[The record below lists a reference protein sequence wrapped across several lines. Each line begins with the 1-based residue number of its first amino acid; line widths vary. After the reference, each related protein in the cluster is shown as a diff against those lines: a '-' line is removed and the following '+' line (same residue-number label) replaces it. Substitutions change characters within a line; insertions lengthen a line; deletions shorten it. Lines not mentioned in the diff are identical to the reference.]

1 MPHTR
6 SHLITIYKRLLRYV
20 IPHWRVIPLA
30 LVGMVFVAASNAY
43 IPFLMSQVIEA
54 LEDGGRAGGSLYIP
68 LVLFLTFIVRGVAD
82 FGAVCSLSWLGRAVI
97 HDLRADI
104 FQHYTRLPT
113 EFYDINPTG
122 ALVSKLTY
130 NTEQVSEA
138 ISGVVVVS
146 IRDSLT
152 IAVLIGAMIYFSPLL
167 SAMVAVAAPVVGWL
181 IFLMSKAFRRYGL
194 RIQTSMG
201 DATRVTEEALAAHRI
216 VKVFEGQKQQRNQF
230 SEINERNRKQFM
242 KLVVT
247 RAAGDTLTQY
257 TVTAAVT
264 AMIAVA
270 FSGLFIQGLDASVF
284 IGFLTAMGM
293 TLAPLKRI
301 INVNAALQRGIAAGL
316 TLFETI
322 DEPAEPDFGTT
333 TVNKVHGEIEFK
345 DMSFAYKTSKGT
357 VLRNINLLVSAGSSL
372 AIVGRS
378 GSGKSTLVGLLP
390 RFYEVKS
397 GQVCLDGLDIRDYQL
412 KSLRRQI
419 SLVSQDVILFDDTI
433 FNNIAYGAL
442 ANASRSAVEAAAEAA
457 YVTEFANEL
466 SEGLDSRVGQ
476 RGALLSGGQRQR
488 IAIARAILKDSPILI
503 LDEATSAL
511 DTQSE
516 KKIQSA
522 LEKLMKGRTTLVI
535 AHRLST
541 VEHVD
546 RIIVLDQGVITQEG
560 THIEL
565 MSQKGIYSGLHQS
578 QFSN

>member
-6 SHLITIYKRLLRYV
+6 SHLVTVYRRLLQYV
-20 IPHWRVIPLA
+20 IPHWRVIPA
-30 LVGMVFVAASNAY
+30 AIVGMVFVATSNAY
-43 IPFLMSQVIEA
+43 IPFLMSQVIGV
-54 LEDGGRAGGSLYIP
+54 LEEGGRASGSLFIP
-68 LVLFLTFIVRGVAD
+68 LVLFGTFLVRGFAD
-82 FGAVCSLSWLGRAVI
+82 FIAVYSLSWLGRAVI
-97 HDLRADI
+97 RDLRAEI

-113 EFYDINPTG
+113 EFYDMNSTG

-152 IAVLIGAMIYFSPLL
+152 IVVLIGAMIYFSPILT
-167 SAMVAVAAPVVGWL
+167 AMVAVAAPVVGWL

-201 DATRVTEEALAAHRI
+201 DATRVSEEALAAHRI
-216 VKVFEGQKQQRNQF
+216 VKVFEGQEHQEKQF

-242 KLVVT
+242 RLVLT

-270 FSGLFIQGLDASVF
+270 FSDLLVQDLDASVF

-293 TLAPLKRI
+293 TLAPMKRI
-301 INVNAALQRGIAAGL
+301 ININAALQRGIAAGL
-316 TLFETI
+316 TLFETL
-322 DEPAEPDFGTT
+322 DEPAELDAGTR
-333 TVNKVHGEIEFK
+333 TVNRAHGEIEFK
-345 DMSFAYKTSKGT
+345 DMSFSYKVSKGK
-357 VLRNINLLVSAGSSL
+357 VLNNISLCVSAGSSL

-390 RFYEVKS
+390 RFYDVES
-397 GQVCLDGLDIRDYQL
+397 GQICLDGLDIREYQL
-412 KSLRRQI
+412 KNLRRQI

-433 FNNIAYGAL
+433 FNNIAYGLL
-442 ANASRSAVEAAAEAA
+442 AGASRRAVETAAEAA
-457 YVTEFANEL
+457 YVTEFADEL
-466 SEGLDSRVGQ
+466 PEGLDSLVGQ

-488 IAIARAILKDSPILI
+488 IAIARALLKDSPILI

-516 KKIQSA
+516 KRIQSA
-522 LEKLMKGRTTLVI
+522 LDELMKGRTTLVI

-541 VEHVD
+541 VENVD
-546 RIIVLDQGVITQEG
+546 RIVVLDEGVIAEEG
-560 THIEL
+560 THTEL
-565 MSQKGIYSGLHQS
+565 MARQGIYSGLHRV
-578 QFSN
+578 QFSD

>member
-6 SHLITIYKRLLRYV
+6 SHLVTVYRRLLQYV
-20 IPHWRVIPLA
+20 IPHWRVIPA
-30 LVGMVFVAASNAY
+30 AIVGMVFVATSNAY
-43 IPFLMSQVIEA
+43 IPFLMSQVIGV
-54 LEDGGRAGGSLYIP
+54 LEEGARASGSLFIP
-68 LVLFLTFIVRGVAD
+68 LILFGTFLVRGFAD
-82 FGAVCSLSWLGRAVI
+82 FIAVYSLSWLGRAVI
-97 HDLRADI
+97 RDLRAEI

-113 EFYDINPTG
+113 EFYDMNSTG

-152 IAVLIGAMIYFSPLL
+152 IVVLIGAMIYFSPILT
-167 SAMVAVAAPVVGWL
+167 AMVAVAAPVVGWL

-201 DATRVTEEALAAHRI
+201 DATRVSEEALAAHRI
-216 VKVFEGQKQQRNQF
+216 VKVFEGQEHQEKQF

-242 KLVVT
+242 RLVLT

-270 FSGLFIQGLDASVF
+270 FSDLLVQDLDASVF

-293 TLAPLKRI
+293 TLAPMKRI
-301 INVNAALQRGIAAGL
+301 ININAALQRGIAAGL
-316 TLFETI
+316 TLFETL
-322 DEPAEPDFGTT
+322 DEPAELDAGTR
-333 TVNKVHGEIEFK
+333 TVNRAHGEIEFK
-345 DMSFAYKTSKGT
+345 DMSFSYKVSKGK
-357 VLRNINLLVSAGSSL
+357 VLNNISLCVSAGSSL

-390 RFYEVKS
+390 RFYDVES
-397 GQVCLDGLDIRDYQL
+397 GQICLDGLDIREYQL
-412 KSLRRQI
+412 KNLRRQI
-419 SLVSQDVILFDDTI
+419 SLVSQEVILFDDTI
-433 FNNIAYGAL
+433 FNNIAYGLL
-442 ANASRSAVEAAAEAA
+442 AGASRRAVETAAEAA
-457 YVTEFANEL
+457 YVTEFADEL
-466 SEGLDSRVGQ
+466 PEGLDSRVGQ

-488 IAIARAILKDSPILI
+488 IAIARALLKDSPILI

-516 KKIQSA
+516 KRIQSA
-522 LEKLMKGRTTLVI
+522 LDELMKGRTTLVI

-541 VEHVD
+541 VENVD
-546 RIIVLDQGVITQEG
+546 RIVVLDEGVIAEEG
-560 THIEL
+560 THTEL
-565 MSQKGIYSGLHQS
+565 MARQGIYSGLHRV
-578 QFSN
+578 QFSD

>member
-30 LVGMVFVAASNAY
+30 LVGMVYVAASNAY

-104 FQHYTRLPT
+104 FKHYTRLPT

-357 VLRNINLLVSAGSSL
+357 VLSNINLLVSAGSSL

-442 ANASRSAVEAAAEAA
+442 ANASRSAVETAAEAA

-466 SEGLDSRVGQ
+466 PEGLDSRVGQ

-546 RIIVLDQGVITQEG
+546 RIIVLDEGVITEEG
-560 THIEL
+560 THLEL
-565 MSQKGIYSGLHQS
+565 MSKKGIYSRLHES
-578 QFSN
+578 QFSD

>member
-6 SHLITIYKRLLRYV
+6 SHLVTVYRRLLQYV
-20 IPHWRVIPLA
+20 IPHWRVIPA
-30 LVGMVFVAASNAY
+30 AIVGMVFVATSNAY
-43 IPFLMSQVIEA
+43 IPFLMSQVIGV
-54 LEDGGRAGGSLYIP
+54 LEEGARASGSLFIP
-68 LVLFLTFIVRGVAD
+68 LILFGTFLVRGFAD
-82 FGAVCSLSWLGRAVI
+82 FIAVYSLSWLGRAVI
-97 HDLRADI
+97 RDLRAEI

-113 EFYDINPTG
+113 EFYDMNSTG

-152 IAVLIGAMIYFSPLL
+152 IVVLIGAMIYFSPILT
-167 SAMVAVAAPVVGWL
+167 AMVAVAAPVVGWL

-201 DATRVTEEALAAHRI
+201 DATRVSEEALAAHRI
-216 VKVFEGQKQQRNQF
+216 VKVFEGQEHQEKQF

-242 KLVVT
+242 RLVLT

-270 FSGLFIQGLDASVF
+270 FSDLLVQDLDASIF

-293 TLAPLKRI
+293 TLAPMKRI
-301 INVNAALQRGIAAGL
+301 ININAALQRGIAAGL
-316 TLFETI
+316 TLFETL
-322 DEPAEPDFGTT
+322 DEPAELDAGTR
-333 TVNKVHGEIEFK
+333 TVNRAHGEIEFK
-345 DMSFAYKTSKGT
+345 DMSFSYKVSKGK
-357 VLRNINLLVSAGSSL
+357 VLNNISLCVSAGSSL

-390 RFYEVKS
+390 RFYDVES
-397 GQVCLDGLDIRDYQL
+397 GQICLDGLDIREYQL
-412 KSLRRQI
+412 KNLRRQI
-419 SLVSQDVILFDDTI
+419 SLVSQEVILFDDTI
-433 FNNIAYGAL
+433 FNNIAYGLL
-442 ANASRSAVEAAAEAA
+442 AGASRRAVETAAEAA
-457 YVTEFANEL
+457 YVTEFADEL
-466 SEGLDSRVGQ
+466 PEGLDSLVGQ

-488 IAIARAILKDSPILI
+488 IAIARALLKDSPILI

-516 KKIQSA
+516 KRIQSA
-522 LEKLMKGRTTLVI
+522 LDELMKGRTTLVI

-541 VEHVD
+541 VENVD
-546 RIIVLDQGVITQEG
+546 RIVVLDEGVIAEEG
-560 THIEL
+560 THTEL
-565 MSQKGIYSGLHQS
+565 MARQGIYSGLHRV
-578 QFSN
+578 QFSD

>member
-6 SHLITIYKRLLRYV
+6 SHLVTVYRRLLQYV
-20 IPHWRVIPLA
+20 IPHWRVIPA
-30 LVGMVFVAASNAY
+30 AIVGMVFVATSNAY
-43 IPFLMSQVIEA
+43 IPFLMSQVIGV
-54 LEDGGRAGGSLYIP
+54 LEEGARASGSLFIP
-68 LVLFLTFIVRGVAD
+68 LILFGTFLVRGFAD
-82 FGAVCSLSWLGRAVI
+82 FIAVYSLSWLGRAVI
-97 HDLRADI
+97 RDLRAEI

-113 EFYDINPTG
+113 EFYDMNSTG

-152 IAVLIGAMIYFSPLL
+152 IVVLIGAMIYFSPILT
-167 SAMVAVAAPVVGWL
+167 AMVAVAAPVVGWL

-201 DATRVTEEALAAHRI
+201 DATRVSEEALAAHRI
-216 VKVFEGQKQQRNQF
+216 VKVFEGQEHQEKQF

-242 KLVVT
+242 RLVLT

-270 FSGLFIQGLDASVF
+270 FSDLLVQDLDASVF

-293 TLAPLKRI
+293 TLAPMKRI
-301 INVNAALQRGIAAGL
+301 ININAALQRGIAAGL
-316 TLFETI
+316 TLFETL
-322 DEPAEPDFGTT
+322 DEPAELDAGTR
-333 TVNKVHGEIEFK
+333 TVNRAHGEIEFK
-345 DMSFAYKTSKGT
+345 DMSFSYKVSKGK
-357 VLRNINLLVSAGSSL
+357 VLNNISLCVSAGSSL

-390 RFYEVKS
+390 RFYDVES
-397 GQVCLDGLDIRDYQL
+397 GQICLDGLDIREYQL
-412 KSLRRQI
+412 KNLRRQI
-419 SLVSQDVILFDDTI
+419 SLVSQEVILFDDTI
-433 FNNIAYGAL
+433 FNNIAYGLL
-442 ANASRSAVEAAAEAA
+442 AGASRRAVETAAEAA
-457 YVTEFANEL
+457 YVTEFADEL
-466 SEGLDSRVGQ
+466 PEGLDSLVGQ

-488 IAIARAILKDSPILI
+488 IAIARALLKDSPILI

-516 KKIQSA
+516 KRIQSA
-522 LEKLMKGRTTLVI
+522 LDELMKGRTTLVI

-541 VEHVD
+541 VENVD
-546 RIIVLDQGVITQEG
+546 RIVVLDEGVIAEEG
-560 THIEL
+560 THTEL
-565 MSQKGIYSGLHQS
+565 MARQGIYSGLHRV
-578 QFSN
+578 QFSD

>member
-6 SHLITIYKRLLRYV
+6 SHLVTVYQRLLQYV
-20 IPHWRVIPLA
+20 IPHWRVIPAA

-43 IPFLMSQVIEA
+43 IPFLMSQVIGV
-54 LEDGGRAGGSLYIP
+54 LEEGARASGSLFIP
-68 LVLFLTFIVRGVAD
+68 LILFGTFLVRGFAD
-82 FGAVCSLSWLGRAVI
+82 FIAVYSLSWLGRAVI
-97 HDLRADI
+97 RDLRAEI

-113 EFYDINPTG
+113 EFYDMNSTG

-152 IAVLIGAMIYFSPLL
+152 IVVLIGAMIYFSPILT
-167 SAMVAVAAPVVGWL
+167 AMVAVAAPVVGWL

-201 DATRVTEEALAAHRI
+201 DATRVSEEALAAHRI
-216 VKVFEGQKQQRNQF
+216 VKVFEGQEHQEKQF

-242 KLVVT
+242 RLVLT

-270 FSGLFIQGLDASVF
+270 FSDLLVQDLDASVF

-293 TLAPLKRI
+293 TLAPMKRI
-301 INVNAALQRGIAAGL
+301 ININAALQRGIAAGL
-316 TLFETI
+316 TLFETL
-322 DEPAEPDFGTT
+322 DEPAELDAGTR
-333 TVNKVHGEIEFK
+333 TVNRAHGEIEFK
-345 DMSFAYKTSKGT
+345 DMSFSYKVSKGK
-357 VLRNINLLVSAGSSL
+357 VLNNISLCVSAGSSL

-390 RFYEVKS
+390 RFYDVES
-397 GQVCLDGLDIRDYQL
+397 GQICLDGLDIREYQL
-412 KSLRRQI
+412 KNLRRQI
-419 SLVSQDVILFDDTI
+419 SLVSQEVILFDDTI
-433 FNNIAYGAL
+433 FNNIAYGLL
-442 ANASRSAVEAAAEAA
+442 AGASRRAVETAAEAA
-457 YVTEFANEL
+457 YVTEFADEL
-466 SEGLDSRVGQ
+466 PEGLDSLVGQ

-488 IAIARAILKDSPILI
+488 IAIARALLKDSPILI

-516 KKIQSA
+516 KRIQSA
-522 LEKLMKGRTTLVI
+522 LDELMKGRTTLVI

-541 VEHVD
+541 VENVD
-546 RIIVLDQGVITQEG
+546 RIVVLDEGVIAEEG
-560 THIEL
+560 THTEL
-565 MSQKGIYSGLHQS
+565 MARQGIYSGLHRV
-578 QFSN
+578 QFSD

>member
-104 FQHYTRLPT
+104 FKHYTRLPT

-316 TLFETI
+316 TLFDTI
-322 DEPAEPDFGTT
+322 DDPAEPDFGTT

-357 VLRNINLLVSAGSSL
+357 VLSNINLLVSAGSSL

-442 ANASRSAVEAAAEAA
+442 ANASRSAVETAAEAA

-466 SEGLDSRVGQ
+466 PEGLDSRVGQ

-546 RIIVLDQGVITQEG
+546 RIIVLDEGVITEEG
-560 THIEL
+560 THLEL
-565 MSQKGIYSGLHQS
+565 MSKKGIYSRLHES
-578 QFSN
+578 QFSD

>member
-345 DMSFAYKTSKGT
+345 DMSFAYKTSKGR

-442 ANASRSAVEAAAEAA
+442 ANASRSAVKAAAEAA

>member
-6 SHLITIYKRLLRYV
+6 SHLVTVYRRLLQYV
-20 IPHWRVIPLA
+20 IPHWRVIPA
-30 LVGMVFVAASNAY
+30 AIVGMVFVATSNAY
-43 IPFLMSQVIEA
+43 IPFLMSQVIGV
-54 LEDGGRAGGSLYIP
+54 LEEGARASGSLFIP
-68 LVLFLTFIVRGVAD
+68 LILFGTFLVRGFAD
-82 FGAVCSLSWLGRAVI
+82 FIAVYSLSWLGRAVI
-97 HDLRADI
+97 RDLRAEI

-113 EFYDINPTG
+113 EFYDMNSTG

-152 IAVLIGAMIYFSPLL
+152 IVVLIGAMIYFSPILT
-167 SAMVAVAAPVVGWL
+167 AMVAVAAPVVGWL

-201 DATRVTEEALAAHRI
+201 DATRVSEEALAAHRI
-216 VKVFEGQKQQRNQF
+216 VKVFEGQEHQEKQF

-242 KLVVT
+242 RLVLT

-270 FSGLFIQGLDASVF
+270 FSDLLVQDLDASVF

-293 TLAPLKRI
+293 TLAPMKRI
-301 INVNAALQRGIAAGL
+301 ININAALQRGIAAGL
-316 TLFETI
+316 TLFETL
-322 DEPAEPDFGTT
+322 DEPAELDAGTR
-333 TVNKVHGEIEFK
+333 TVNRAHGEIEFK
-345 DMSFAYKTSKGT
+345 DMSFSYKASKGK
-357 VLRNINLLVSAGSSL
+357 VLNNISLCVSAGSSL

-390 RFYEVKS
+390 RFYDVES
-397 GQVCLDGLDIRDYQL
+397 GQICLDGLDIREYQL
-412 KSLRRQI
+412 KNLRRQI

-433 FNNIAYGAL
+433 FNNIAYGVSAG
-442 ANASRSAVEAAAEAA
+442 ASRRAVETAAEAA
-457 YVTEFANEL
+457 YVTEFADEL
-466 SEGLDSRVGQ
+466 PEGLDSRVGQ

-488 IAIARAILKDSPILI
+488 IAIARALLKDSPILI

-516 KKIQSA
+516 KRIQSA
-522 LEKLMKGRTTLVI
+522 LDELMKGRTTLVI

-541 VEHVD
+541 VENVD
-546 RIIVLDQGVITQEG
+546 RIVVLDEGVIAEEG
-560 THIEL
+560 THTEL
-565 MSQKGIYSGLHQS
+565 MARQGIYSGLHRV
-578 QFSN
+578 QFSD

>member
-6 SHLITIYKRLLRYV
+6 SHLVTVYRRLLQYV
-20 IPHWRVIPLA
+20 IPHWRVIPA
-30 LVGMVFVAASNAY
+30 AIVGMVFVATSNAY
-43 IPFLMSQVIEA
+43 IPFLMSQVIGV
-54 LEDGGRAGGSLYIP
+54 LEEGARASGSLFIP
-68 LVLFLTFIVRGVAD
+68 LILFGTFLVRGFAD
-82 FGAVCSLSWLGRAVI
+82 FIAVYSLSWLGRAVI
-97 HDLRADI
+97 RDLRAEI

-113 EFYDINPTG
+113 EFYDMNSTG

-152 IAVLIGAMIYFSPLL
+152 IVVLIGAMIYFSPILT
-167 SAMVAVAAPVVGWL
+167 AMVAVAAPVVGWL

-201 DATRVTEEALAAHRI
+201 DATRVSEEALAAHRI
-216 VKVFEGQKQQRNQF
+216 VKVFEGQEHQEKQF

-242 KLVVT
+242 RLVLT

-270 FSGLFIQGLDASVF
+270 FSDLLVQDLDASIF

-293 TLAPLKRI
+293 TLAPMKRI
-301 INVNAALQRGIAAGL
+301 ININAALQRGIAAGL
-316 TLFETI
+316 TLFETL
-322 DEPAEPDFGTT
+322 DEPAELDAGTR
-333 TVNKVHGEIEFK
+333 TVNRAHGEIEFK
-345 DMSFAYKTSKGT
+345 DMSFSYKVSKGK
-357 VLRNINLLVSAGSSL
+357 VLNNISLCVSAGSSL

-390 RFYEVKS
+390 RFYDVES
-397 GQVCLDGLDIRDYQL
+397 GQICLDGLDIREYQL
-412 KSLRRQI
+412 KNLRRQI
-419 SLVSQDVILFDDTI
+419 SLVSQEVILFDDTI
-433 FNNIAYGAL
+433 FNNIAYGLL
-442 ANASRSAVEAAAEAA
+442 AGASRRAVETAAEAA
-457 YVTEFANEL
+457 YVTEFADEL
-466 SEGLDSRVGQ
+466 PEGLDSRVGQ

-488 IAIARAILKDSPILI
+488 IAIARALLKDSPILI

-516 KKIQSA
+516 KRIQSA
-522 LEKLMKGRTTLVI
+522 LDELMKGRTTLVI

-541 VEHVD
+541 VENVD
-546 RIIVLDQGVITQEG
+546 RIVVLDEGVIAEEG
-560 THIEL
+560 THTEL
-565 MSQKGIYSGLHQS
+565 MARQGIYSGLHRV
-578 QFSN
+578 QFSD

>member
-104 FQHYTRLPT
+104 FKHYTRLPT

-357 VLRNINLLVSAGSSL
+357 VLSNINLLVSAGSSL

-442 ANASRSAVEAAAEAA
+442 ANASRSAVETAAEAA

-466 SEGLDSRVGQ
+466 PEGLDSRVGQ

-546 RIIVLDQGVITQEG
+546 RIIVLDEGVITEEG
-560 THIEL
+560 THLEL
-565 MSQKGIYSGLHQS
+565 MSKKGIYSRLHES
-578 QFSN
+578 QFSD

>member
-1 MPHTR
+1 M
-6 SHLITIYKRLLRYV
+6 I
-20 IPHWRVIPLA
+20 
-30 LVGMVFVAASNAY
+30 FVASSNAY
-43 IPFLMSQVIEA
+43 IPFLMSQVIEV
-54 LEDGGRAGGSLYIP
+54 LEGGDRARASFFIP
-68 LVLFLTFIVRGVAD
+68 LILFGTFLVRGFAD
-82 FGAVCSLSWLGRAVI
+82 FISVYSLSWLGRAVI
-97 HDLRADI
+97 RDLRAEI

-113 EFYDINPTG
+113 EFYDMNSTG

-152 IAVLIGAMIYFSPLL
+152 IAVLIGAMIYFSPILTI
-167 SAMVAVAAPVVGWL
+167 MVAAAAPVVGWL

-201 DATRVTEEALAAHRI
+201 DATRVAEEALAAHRI
-216 VKVFEGQKQQRNQF
+216 VKVFGGQKHQENQF

-242 KLVVT
+242 RLVTT

-270 FSGLFIQGLDASVF
+270 FSDLLVQELDASIF

-293 TLAPLKRI
+293 TLAPMKRI

-316 TLFETI
+316 TLFETL
-322 DEPAEPDFGTT
+322 DEPAELDTGTR
-333 TVNKVHGEIEFK
+333 TVNRAHGEIEFK
-345 DMSFAYKTSKGT
+345 NMSFAYKVSKGK
-357 VLRNINLLVSAGSSL
+357 VLNNINLFVSAGSSL

-378 GSGKSTLVGLLP
+378 GSGKSTLIGLLP
-390 RFYEVKS
+390 RFYDVES
-397 GQVCLDGLDIRDYQL
+397 GHICLDGLDIREYQL
-412 KSLRRQI
+412 KDLRRQI

-433 FNNIAYGAL
+433 FNNIAYGSL
-442 ANASRSAVEAAAEAA
+442 AGASRHAVEAAAEAA
-457 YVTEFANEL
+457 YVTEFADEL
-466 SEGLDSRVGQ
+466 SEGLDSQVGQ

-488 IAIARAILKDSPILI
+488 IAIARALLKDSPILI

-516 KKIQSA
+516 KRIQSA
-522 LEKLMKGRTTLVI
+522 LDKLMKDRTTLVI

-541 VEHVD
+541 VENVD
-546 RIIVLDQGVITQEG
+546 RIVVLDEGVIAEEG

-565 MSQKGIYSGLHQS
+565 LARQGIYNELHRV
-578 QFSN
+578 QFSD

>member
-216 VKVFEGQKQQRNQF
+216 VKVFEGQKHQRNQF

-333 TVNKVHGEIEFK
+333 RVNKVHGEIEFK
-345 DMSFAYKTSKGT
+345 DMSFAYKSSKGT

-442 ANASRSAVEAAAEAA
+442 ANASRSAVDAAAEAA

>member
-104 FQHYTRLPT
+104 FKHYTRLPT

-181 IFLMSKAFRRYGL
+181 IFLMSKAFRSYGL

-357 VLRNINLLVSAGSSL
+357 VLSNINLLVSAGSSL

-442 ANASRSAVEAAAEAA
+442 ANASRSAVETAAEAA

-466 SEGLDSRVGQ
+466 PEGLDSRVGQ

-546 RIIVLDQGVITQEG
+546 RIIVLDEGVITEEG
-560 THIEL
+560 THLEL
-565 MSQKGIYSGLHQS
+565 MSKKGIYSRLHES
-578 QFSN
+578 QFSD

>member
-6 SHLITIYKRLLRYV
+6 SHLMTIYKRLLRYV

-357 VLRNINLLVSAGSSL
+357 VLSNINLLVSAGSSL

-397 GQVCLDGLDIRDYQL
+397 GQICLDGLDIRDYQL

-516 KKIQSA
+516 KKIQSD
-522 LEKLMKGRTTLVI
+522 LEMLMKGRTTLVI

>member
-104 FQHYTRLPT
+104 FKHYTRLPT

-357 VLRNINLLVSAGSSL
+357 VLSNINLLVSAGSSL

-442 ANASRSAVEAAAEAA
+442 ANASRSAVETAAEAA

-466 SEGLDSRVGQ
+466 PEGLDSRVGQ

-541 VEHVD
+541 VEFVD
-546 RIIVLDQGVITQEG
+546 RIIVLDEGVITEEG
-560 THIEL
+560 THLEL
-565 MSQKGIYSGLHQS
+565 MSKKGIYSRLYEG
-578 QFSN
+578 QFSD

>member
-216 VKVFEGQKQQRNQF
+216 VKVFEGKKHQRNQF

-333 TVNKVHGEIEFK
+333 RVNKVHGEIEFK

-442 ANASRSAVEAAAEAA
+442 ANASRSAVDAAAEAA